1 MPAIHLVR
9 HGQASFGSDDYDL
22 LSPLGEQQVLVSAAE
37 VLRRGARTPV
47 IASGTLT
54 RQVRTAELIAETFG
68 IDADMIDAG
77 WNEVDAHGLVEARL
91 GSHEAMRA
99 LDTVQFQE
107 VLDVAFLEFLDG
119 PQWPAFRDACMGA
132 LHALIASVPKG
143 SDGIAA
149 TSSGVIAAIVA
160 TLTHG
165 GAQGF
170 VRLNR
175 VSFNASITTIIA
187 GSHGLSLLTFNEH
200 AHLTARPGL
209 LTNR

>member
-37 VLRRGARTPV
+37 LLRRGARTPV
-47 IASGTLT
+47 IASGNLK
-54 RQVRTAELIAETFG
+54 RQVRTAELLAETFG
-68 IDADMIDAG
+68 IDADDIDPG
-77 WNEVDAHGLVEARL
+77 WNEVEAHELVEAKL

-99 LDTVQFQE
+99 LDTIQFQE
-107 VLDVAFLEFLDG
+107 ILDIAFVEFLAG

-132 LHALIASVPKG
+132 LRNLIAAVPKG

-165 GAQGF
+165 DAAGF
-170 VRLNR
+170 IALNR

-200 AHLTARPGL
+200 AHLMSKPGL